1 MESRYRP
8 AYTGI
13 FMQTNQRAALKK
25 VPLFL
30 CCDWLSTLGHGAVL
44 NEAKPTNQ
52 RAALERCW
60 SSESQKMTEK

>member
-25 VPLFL
+25 SATF
-30 CCDWLSTLGHGAVL
+30 SVL
-44 NEAKPTNQ
+44 RLALYTRTRSNSQ
-52 RAALERCW
+52 R
-60 SSESQKMTEK
+60 SKTDKSESLSGTLLVI

>member
-30 CCDWLSTLGHGAVL
+30 CCDWLCTLGHGVIL
-44 NEAKPTNQ
+44 SGSKRTNQ
-52 RAALERCW
+52 KAALERCW